1 MTAHVAPVA
10 AVNQIYRFGQGRP
23 SSQGRHHLQTTTTTS
38 TTTTTTTATATTT
51 ATTTPKQTFT
61 KQVLDALADIC
72 KGQEDLARGQRQLE
86 QRMGNLE
93 KKLTAGGPTGLL
105 AEKRVSPSAKGS
117 FDRRVSSSGARFSFS
132 AQPAQPAI
140 GRPAMRFAIAVSE
153 IPAGDNEDNDDT
165 SRPIITR
172 KKIVVPKPLEEA
184 DDSDEGGLSDCTDS
198 SEEFEQH
205 WNEKIQCR
213 RTDVIKRVARHTMV
227 NRKAMSDVEIS
238 PEWDMLVLTEHES
251 RSQMFFSLDPNSRIR
266 MAVDIVSLL
275 MVLHDMIA
283 IPWMMAWDIDLQT
296 GIRQSFLATTL
307 YWTADIVFSSFTG
320 FYHDGIIER
329 RLALISRK
337 YVKGWFF
344 MDLLMVVSDWVS
356 FAATELSDGTDASTT
371 TGLKL
376 VRFLKLAKFLR
387 ILGLMRMIRFSKLF
401 EELLDRSLA
410 GGFRVVFDFVK
421 LLCFVLWLSHV
432 TTCLWFLLGM
442 TGPSD
447 TDSRWFDSVMMRS
460 GDHFEA
466 AAQGYQY
473 ATSFHFA
480 LSQITAN
487 GVEMLSPLNSIE
499 RWFNIVCL
507 IFGLFF
513 SSHVVST
520 FSSAM
525 MQLEMANED
534 KTHKL
539 KQLNTFLSQYPVDK
553 GVARRCQR

>member
-1 MTAHVAPVA
+1 
-10 AVNQIYRFGQGRP
+10 
-23 SSQGRHHLQTTTTTS
+23 
-38 TTTTTTTATATTT
+38 
-51 ATTTPKQTFT
+51 
-61 KQVLDALADIC
+61 
-72 KGQEDLARGQRQLE
+72 
-86 QRMGNLE
+86 
-93 KKLTAGGPTGLL
+93 
-105 AEKRVSPSAKGS
+105 
-117 FDRRVSSSGARFSFS
+117 
-132 AQPAQPAI
+132 
-140 GRPAMRFAIAVSE
+140 
-153 IPAGDNEDNDDT
+153 
-165 SRPIITR
+165 
-172 KKIVVPKPLEEA
+172 
-184 DDSDEGGLSDCTDS
+184 
-198 SEEFEQH
+198 
-205 WNEKIQCR
+205 
-213 RTDVIKRVARHTMV
+213 
-227 NRKAMSDVEIS
+227 
-238 PEWDMLVLTEHES
+238 
-251 RSQMFFSLDPNSRIR
+251 
-266 MAVDIVSLL
+266 
-275 MVLHDMIA
+275 MIA

-442 TGPSD
+442 NGPSD

-553 GVARRCQR
+553 GVARRCQRQIKERMNGGRRLTEDDVPALSLLSAALLKELRFSVSGESILTHPLFRCCSNIDESTVQEICDEAVKIVVLQAGDSVFFPGEEASSAYILNSGSLTYAADKDFCPEADGEVDVKIGKWLSESTLWCRWRHVGEAHAGSVCQLFALDAERLNDTVDKFEHITH